1 MEGWSETSP
10 RPQTAQ
16 SPGLVAA
23 SARQLPPT
31 VHLANFCVMYW
42 CAFTRFQ
49 VAVSQPASSIG
60 AMGLMRLNSICRRS
74 TAELLPCHWWMKCG
88 KREVFVGGVQGP
100 GRKRLLSCI
109 SAGIMRKSY
118 GGCMS
123 RWGWLGDIDG
133 DMRMGLTS
141 AHQTVI

>member
-88 KREVFVGGVQGP
+88 KCEVSVRGV
-100 GRKRLLSCI
+100 RDWVINCLLCSI
-109 SAGIMRKSY
+109 GAG
-118 GGCMS
+118 
-123 RWGWLGDIDG
+123 
-133 DMRMGLTS
+133 
-141 AHQTVI
+141 